1 MKNLVAFVIKH
12 NFIFVFLFLQFIC
25 VLLMVRHDGYQGAH
39 VLNSSNEVVARV
51 YQTAENTKEYFSLKT
66 ENDRLSNENAQ
77 LRNLLKTSYAVI
89 PLQEYKKND
98 TLYKQQ
104 YTYISAKIVN
114 ASVNKRRNYLTLD
127 AGKNQGLTRDMAVMT
142 TDGIVGIITNVSDNF
157 SSVMSV
163 LHKDFAINCQ
173 LKKDR
178 SYGPL
183 NWDGK
188 SYEFCSMIDIPT
200 HAKIKKGDTV
210 VTSELSGIF
219 PEGILVG
226 FIEDYERKQGESF
239 YTAKVKLST
248 NFKKVN
254 HVYIIKNRFKT
265 ERDSLEQISH
275 KQIDD

>member
-1 MKNLVAFVIKH
+1 
-12 NFIFVFLFLQFIC
+12 
-25 VLLMVRHDGYQGAH
+25 MVHSDGYQGSH
-39 VLNSSNEVVARV
+39 VLNSSNQVVANV
-51 YQTAENTKEYFSLKT
+51 YQTAQNTKEYFSLKY

-77 LRNLLKTSYAVI
+77 LRNLLKTNYAVL
-89 PLQEYKKND
+89 PLKEFKKND

-104 YTYISAKIVN
+104 YTYITAKIVN
-114 ASVNKRRNYLTLD
+114 ASVNKRRNYITLNV
-127 AGKNQGLTRDMAVMT
+127 GKNQGITRDMAVMSP
-142 TDGIVGIITNVSDNF
+142 DGIIGIITNVSDNF

-163 LHKDFAINCQ
+163 LHKDFGINCQ

-183 NWDGK
+183 IWDGK
-188 SYEFCSMIDIPT
+188 NYKYCSMIDIPT

-239 YTAKVKLST
+239 YTAKVKLSS

-254 HVYIIKNRFKT
+254 HVYVIKNRFKT
-265 ERDSLEQISH
+265 ERDSLEKISH